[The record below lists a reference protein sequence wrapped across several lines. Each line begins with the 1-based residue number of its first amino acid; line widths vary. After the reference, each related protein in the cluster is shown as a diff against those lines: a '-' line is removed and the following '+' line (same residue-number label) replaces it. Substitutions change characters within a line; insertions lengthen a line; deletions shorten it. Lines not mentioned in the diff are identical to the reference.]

1 MSRAAVEEIL
11 QKIDALPERDR
22 KRLDQELAARADA
35 EWQRLSK
42 QARAKARRRG
52 IDQAMIDRVVGQVRY
67 GRRRWRSSSTRTST
81 SPKPCSAAAPSA

>member
-22 KRLDQELAARADA
+22 KRLDQELAVRADA
-35 EWQRLSK
+35 EWQFLAK

-52 IDQAMIDRVVGQVRY
+52 IDQATIDRVVGQVRY
-67 GRRRWRSSSTRTST
+67 GRRR
-81 SPKPCSAAAPSA
+81 